1 MAVVNKEIDKD
12 GGSVEVGYSFNSTGC
27 EGTIVSGRSNVTW
40 LTVVANTTTS
50 KLVIS
55 APANDGNE
63 RSGVVYV
70 TVNGTDCPNNKI
82 QVTQG
87 DGAEP
92 KITCVRGTDNG
103 DDIID
108 DKVYSYPLFVCGEAC
123 NDGDSIVVGSLK
135 YNGSDLPTSSDNAVS
150 VCDWFKMWRT
160 TQGGVCGT
168 GMIQY
173 IIAENNTGAPRETAF
188 TLTTDDTETLVVTLP
203 GHPQYGQQYS
213 VQGLTNTCP
222 SWTVTIKQ
230 CRPGYYWCISDNQR
244 IGVETPCGTSCGD
257 GYTNHACKEGC
268 GGGSTCECGSIST
281 VDTIYFNYD
290 AVGRN
295 YSKKIEAID
304 PCVTKVELTPGH
316 SYSTFTVT
324 SFTENVIEV
333 FPYTANTGNVERKE
347 TIYVTYTISTDSG
360 DKTCQKET
368 YVTQQAQGNPGCQS
382 CDDLKPAEAEQLP
395 KMSETASFYSYDT
408 NTRTYTTD
416 SYTVDVYGPI
426 EFESSGGDRQVEVNP
441 RKFCNIWCSRPN
453 WSVTVDNVWEDCT
466 NPHGSGDG
474 GDCRGCIGI
483 HIGESNSQRSGYYV
497 LEWQNSNGIAIP
509 CYAIKVVQNGGQ
521 SECTCESAAIGNVS
535 PVTNLQPGIGQGTLI
550 ATFTA
555 TTKCSKNDYSVV
567 KVGGADIASRISVSM
582 STDYN
587 VILAE
592 ISPNPTTSPRSEEL
606 AIYLDGQSCTSF
618 TITQKAGGCMCD
630 TITIPSV
637 AFEYSDTEADTIEVT
652 PNSCIAS
659 VIDYDDTE
667 HFLVTATTTTVS
679 IQPRETNTSTT
690 AYVDT
695 VTINYKL
702 SDNSTCTKTFTA
714 TQYSEEQD
722 CNCTT
727 AAIRLST
734 VSQFSANAAT
744 NQPIATMTSSDA
756 CNANSFGVERYS
768 GGTFVTYRSIGITST
783 NYTIIGDI
791 SENTDTKD
799 REEMMVV
806 TVNGQRCGGW
816 FTVKQAGKSS
826 TQCTCGTVSGRLNI
840 GATAT
845 GGVLLGS
852 FNGSNDCSASDYK
865 VVKYSEETIVN
876 IANTTISKSGSIYR
890 IYANVTNTNTST
902 SPRTQT
908 LLVQKV
914 SDGQMCG
921 GPFVIEQQGT
931 TPLCVVDL
939 IVSRD
944 STVDCG
950 VHFKIKEMC
959 SSIGTYDVI
968 EWGCSTNNTPVFD
981 QSAFGAIVASGDG
994 ITQNASVDSTTFTN
1008 YHIWWRNRQA
1018 PAVSGTTVI
1027 QLKKCEHTPTKFN
1040 ATVRIDQVE
1049 DSSMS
1054 PNSIDWGDG
1063 YITTPLEKGA
1073 EYIHMYND
1081 DTQDY
1086 TCTVFGN
1093 RIYTM
1098 NKDNHHVTIC
1108 DCVALQE
1115 IDPYVFFG
1123 NTSSSKSISVNPN
1136 GCSSMYWVKEAS
1148 QTWCTAQFEEND
1160 TKLKLT
1166 ASSNSSGN
1174 IRSAAFLVGIRIG
1187 SSTQDTCQWIYAKQG
1202 DTATCNTV
1210 YTEMNGKTV
1219 YFEFNAPNTQTILT
1233 NCKYANMKDINTGST
1248 SDIVYEDFDGDKWS
1262 WEEYERYG
1270 RNWIT
1275 GCTWL
1280 TTGGLQINVTGNYS
1294 NTTRSATLNIRL
1306 LDDADNTICARIY
1319 VSQYCEHC
1327 TSAGSRDAGSNDEG

>member
-1 MAVVNKEIDKD
+1 MAVVNKEIDKG

-27 EGTIVSGRSNVTW
+27 EGTIVSGRSSVTW
-40 LTVVANTTTS
+40 LTVVANPTTN

-55 APANDGNE
+55 APPNDGNE
-63 RSGVVYV
+63 RSGVIQV

-87 DGAEP
+87 EGEEYE
-92 KITCVRGTDNG
+92 ISCVRGTDNG
-103 DDIID
+103 EDIVNN
-108 DKVYSYPLFVCGEAC
+108 KEYSYPLFVCGEGGHT
-123 NDGDSIVVGSLK
+123 GDSIVVHSLMYK
-135 YNGSDLPTSSDNAVS
+135 NPTTGEWTDLPTTQETATYLSSNPDEQWVK
-150 VCDWFKMWRT
+150 VYRT
-160 TQGGVCGT
+160 TSGGRCGEGGMQYTYERNDTGRMRTMRFELRTTSDTTSIDTTTGKPYESQG
-168 GMIQY
+168 
-173 IIAENNTGAPRETAF
+173 
-188 TLTTDDTETLVVTLP
+188 
-203 GHPQYGQQYS
+203 H
-213 VQGLTNTCP
+213 TNPC
-222 SWTVTIKQ
+222 SAWTVTFKQ
-230 CRPGYYWCISDNQR
+230 CRPGYYWCIASNERSADE
-244 IGVETPCGTSCGD
+244 VPCGTQCS
-257 GYTNHACKEGC
+257 EGKRAECDENC
-268 GGGSTCECGSIST
+268 GGGDDFTVNGSSTDFSTTIDSCNGGGYNISISK
-281 VDTIYFNYD
+281 D
-290 AVGRN
+290 ASFVISPN
-295 YSKKIEAID
+295 TNSVKINN
-304 PCVTKVELTPGH
+304 G
-316 SYSTFTVT
+316 
-324 SFTENVIEV
+324 TE
-333 FPYTANTGNVERKE
+333 GNLNAG
-347 TIYVTYTISTDSG
+347 TYTITYDGLSEGAEEQNTITFTHNGNTIVMTLIRICNVVHDCTDCKSIFPDDDKLRYIGKESDFDTYELIPVIDGAGGDENEVIVRVLSTHCNASFARSVDSPWIKNRSDGIETWVMCDGEYNCVRFNLQENPDAEAREGSAFIQWWNG
-360 DKTCQKET
+360 DNE
-368 YVTQQAQGNPGCQS
+368 NPIYQS
-382 CDDLKPAEAEQLP
+382 CYKIKVKQGGKHSQTCNCSIIA
-395 KMSETASFYSYDT
+395 
-408 NTRTYTTD
+408 
-416 SYTVDVYGPI
+416 
-426 EFESSGGDRQVEVNP
+426 SGGGYPDEEHAAPFTGITNALGR
-441 RKFCNIWCSRPN
+441 FTSSCSVDDITPT
-453 WSVTVDNVWEDCT
+453 VVDNVSWISDL
-466 NPHGSGDG
+466 SL
-474 GDCRGCIGI
+474 
-483 HIGESNSQRSGYYV
+483 SFY
-497 LEWQNSNGIAIP
+497 
-509 CYAIKVVQNGGQ
+509 
-521 SECTCESAAIGNVS
+521 
-535 PVTNLQPGIGQGTLI
+535 QGV
-550 ATFTA
+550 F
-555 TTKCSKNDYSVV
+555 
-567 KVGGADIASRISVSM
+567 
-582 STDYN
+582 
-587 VILAE
+587 
-592 ISPNPTTSPRSEEL
+592 
-606 AIYLDGQSCTSF
+606 
-618 TITQKAGGCMCD
+618 
-630 TITIPSV
+630 
-637 AFEYSDTEADTIEVT
+637 
-652 PNSCIAS
+652 
-659 VIDYDDTE
+659 
-667 HFLVTATTTTVS
+667 
-679 IQPRETNTSTT
+679 
-690 AYVDT
+690 
-695 VTINYKL
+695 
-702 SDNSTCTKTFTA
+702 
-714 TQYSEEQD
+714 
-722 CNCTT
+722 
-727 AAIRLST
+727 
-734 VSQFSANAAT
+734 
-744 NQPIATMTSSDA
+744 
-756 CNANSFGVERYS
+756 
-768 GGTFVTYRSIGITST
+768 
-783 NYTIIGDI
+783 
-791 SENTDTKD
+791 
-799 REEMMVV
+799 
-806 TVNGQRCGGW
+806 TVNGTIARNDGDKRNAYISLSTEDGQCGDLIPVYQKGYSCSFRITQTQYPSSNPAATHIGSPGPIGTCQTDCDISKITTESDCFNNW
-816 FTVKQAGKSS
+816 VHDISFSQILSVDGTYFVIATIEDNTEDARDCTITFKNSKGDTYDTLKVYQKGNSS
-826 TQCTCGTVSGRLNI
+826 TQCDCGTVSGRLNI

-865 VVKYSEETIVN
+865 VVKDSEETIVN
-876 IANTTISKSGSIYR
+876 IANTTINKSGSIYR

-914 SDGQMCG
+914 GDGQMCG

-994 ITQNASVDSTTFTN
+994 ITQDASVDSTTFTN

-1027 QLKKCEHTPTKFN
+1027 QLKKCEHTPTKFS

-1063 YITTPLEKGA
+1063 YVDTPLEKGA

-1108 DCVALQE
+1108 DCVALPE
-1115 IDPYVFFG
+1115 INPYVFFG

-1136 GCSSMYWVKEAS
+1136 GCSSMYWRGESS
-1148 QTWCTAQFEEND
+1148 QTWCTAQFDEDN

-1174 IRSAAFLVGIRIG
+1174 IRSAAFLVGIRAG
-1187 SSTQDTCQWIYAKQG
+1187 NSTQDTQICQWIYAKQG
-1202 DTATCNTV
+1202 DTANCNTV

-1219 YFEFNAPNTQTILT
+1219 YFEFNTPNTQTILT
-1233 NCKYANMKDINTGST
+1233 NCKYANMKDINTGLT